1 MTRNISILSND
12 DIIEIPQSEHYRVGD
27 NLHGAFSQPYT
38 TLEAARKQCEVLI
51 SEDIERLQST
61 LSPEEARALAEDW
74 YWVCDD
80 NEKIIN

>member
-1 MTRNISILSND
+1 MSVAKIN
-12 DIIEIPQSEHYRVGD
+12 EIPQSEHYRVGD

-38 TLEAARKQCEVLI
+38 TLEAARKQREVFI
-51 SEDIERLQST
+51 SEAMERLHGSS

-80 NEKIIN
+80 NEKIID